1 MKMAVICLVAL
12 ILSGCAEYLQEVAS
26 RPAYQARWLA
36 TPGMTQQ
43 YPQNTSV
50 NVCMGEANQA
60 RQQAYYAYLASS
72 QNTSTA
78 PTNHQL
84 GSTLAAGIAARNAQT
99 AANNAAANSYQI
111 QLNACMNR
119 SGYSLQNVCVKNCN
133 TYKNSYQSQQ
143 ANRPLSRATPSIES
157 IAKLTETIGD
167 CVLDN
172 AKKSRRMAWL
182 TDNHKNEFEEMMH
195 EIQKRQILGESPKP
209 KTLSQNW
216 TENYTKYQ
224 GNILRLQDLA
234 QKLRNYALNI
244 GQYEDAEHLN
254 SIVSCGG
261 LSV

>member
-1 MKMAVICLVAL
+1 MSMKMAVICLVAL

-111 QLNACMNR
+111 RLNACMNR
-119 SGYSLQNVCVKNCN
+119 SGYSLQNVCVKNCWEPL
-133 TYKNSYQSQQ
+133 TPLKRDRDRDRSESWKRIYCKDQSIPPIIS
-143 ANRPLSRATPSIES
+143 A
-157 IAKLTETIGD
+157 
-167 CVLDN
+167 
-172 AKKSRRMAWL
+172 
-182 TDNHKNEFEEMMH
+182 H
-195 EIQKRQILGESPKP
+195 EAEYCPKGSSP
-209 KTLSQNW
+209 
-216 TENYTKYQ
+216 Y
-224 GNILRLQDLA
+224 
-234 QKLRNYALNI
+234 
-244 GQYEDAEHLN
+244 
-254 SIVSCGG
+254 
-261 LSV
+261 